1 MVQNIWLDPNII
13 SPRRSNQ
20 KLAKPTTRYDQSRYP
35 GVKKQNDED
44 DTNYLI
50 GPKQTERST
59 SNQKSLKWPIRAD
72 QNFTPGWRLPRGV
85 WQRRR
90 VKQLLVA
97 DEATDLVCETLW
109 PRLVGADWGI
119 QTLWLSIV
127 VLSSRCQTD
136 LCNDLPLLSFGIR
149 RTTNVLFSLFL
160 AKCICFFGK
169 L

>member
-1 MVQNIWLDPNII
+1 MVQNIWLDPHTIR
-13 SPRRSNQ
+13 PRRSNQ

-35 GVKKQNDED
+35 GVKKQNDEG